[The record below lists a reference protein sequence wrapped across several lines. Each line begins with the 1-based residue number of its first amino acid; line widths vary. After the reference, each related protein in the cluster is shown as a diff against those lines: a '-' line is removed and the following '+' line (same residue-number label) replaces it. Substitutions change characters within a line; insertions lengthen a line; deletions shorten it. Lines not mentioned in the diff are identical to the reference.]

1 MAVLYVVLAG
11 ALLTACGDQQDPRD
25 DAGSSASPTSTG
37 DPTTMPSTNPSQEP
51 TGDRTLLPSGKPGA
65 RLQLT
70 GTVSPG
76 VESGCHLLTSGG
88 TTYLLMWNGKIV
100 DGQRVEVVGAVR
112 ADAMGTCQQGV
123 PFQVERLT
131 VSETP

>member
-1 MAVLYVVLAG
+1 M
-11 ALLTACGDQQDPRD
+11 
-25 DAGSSASPTSTG
+25 
-37 DPTTMPSTNPSQEP
+37 PSQEP
-51 TGDRTLLPSGKPGA
+51 TEDLTVVPSGKPGR

-76 VESGCHLLTSGG
+76 VESGCHLLTAGG
-88 TTYLLMWNGKIV
+88 TTYLLMWNGKLV
-100 DGQRVEVVGAVR
+100 DGQRVEVVGAVQ

-131 VSETP
+131 VRDTP